1 MANMLTNLYYTMDQ
15 KNDKLFDTFPP
26 VTTSEW
32 EARINLDLKG
42 ADYQKK
48 LVWKTSEGF
57 DVKPY
62 YRDEDIQSIGSINS
76 VPGEYPYIRGNQ
88 TLSNDWEI
96 RQDIET
102 NDESEANRL
111 AVDAVKRGATG
122 VGLVAAE
129 LETESDVEDLLAGI
143 DPMKVS
149 IHFGAASSYPTL
161 IKIVAAN
168 AKTQKLPVAKLK
180 GSFDFDPISYLLL
193 NGDFWKSE
201 KSDMGQVATMV
212 RLGKELMPVMKVIN
226 VNGHYFNSAGAT
238 LVQELGFSL
247 ASGNEYLALATA
259 SGISVDDAAQRM
271 MFSFG
276 VGSNYFME
284 IARLRAARLLWVK
297 IVEQYHP
304 VDETSMQMH
313 IHCNTSAWNK
323 TLFDPYVNL
332 LRTTTEAMSAIIG
345 GTQSLSIL
353 PFDTFYKDPD
363 EFSTRLARNQ
373 QIILKEEVYLD
384 KVVDPSAGSYYIEN
398 LTELIAEAAWKV
410 FLQIEEKGGMVE
422 AVKTGFVQDL
432 VEKSAG
438 LRLDDI
444 ANRRLIQ
451 LGTNQHPNPEE
462 QMLEKINFADEDE
475 MSEDEIYAD
484 EDDEIE
490 EDEEDDDDA
499 PTTYKK
505 LTLFGG
511 SDAFDQLRLATEQ
524 FVADGNKKPSVFLI
538 NIGSLSM
545 RKARAMFT
553 VNFFGCAG
561 YEILDNSGFDTVDE
575 GVKAAKA
582 SKAEIVVI
590 CSSDEEYAVLVPEI
604 AQKLKKANKELLLVV
619 AGYPKEILET
629 LKKAGVDEFIHV
641 RSNLLQTLETFQEK
655 LGIF

>member
-1 MANMLTNLYYTMDQ
+1 MDQ
-15 KNDKLFDTFPP
+15 NIEKLFGSFPP
-26 VTTSEW
+26 VTTAEW
-32 EARINLDLKG
+32 EARISDDLKG

-48 LVWKTSEGF
+48 LIWRTSEGF

-62 YRDEDIQSIGSINS
+62 YRSEDTDTFADSL
-76 VPGEYPYIRGNQ
+76 PGQFPFIRGNQ
-88 TLSNDWEI
+88 SSSNNWEI

-102 NDESEANRL
+102 DEAIEANQL

-122 VGLVAAE
+122 LGLVATE
-129 LETESDVEDLLAGI
+129 LKTYEDVDFLLNGI
-143 DPMKVS
+143 DPS
-149 IHFGAASSYPTL
+149 QTALHFGASESYPTL
-161 IKIVAAN
+161 IKTIGAF
-168 AKTQKLPVAKLK
+168 AKKQNLSSDKLK

-193 NGDFWKSE
+193 NGEFWKSE
-201 KSDMGQVATMV
+201 KSDMAQVATMIKH
-212 RLGKELMPVMKVIN
+212 GKELVPTMKVIT

-247 ASGNEYLALATA
+247 ASGNEYLSLAGA
-259 SGISVDDAAQRM
+259 AGLSVDDTATRM

-284 IARLRAARLLWVK
+284 IARLRAARLLWAK
-297 IVEQYHP
+297 IVEQYKPSH
-304 VDETSMQMH
+304 EASMQMY

-363 EFSTRLARNQ
+363 EFSNRLARNQ

-384 KVVDPSAGSYYIEN
+384 KVIDPSAGSYYIEN
-398 LTELIAEAAWKV
+398 LTRLIADAAWKV
-410 FLQIEEKGGMVE
+410 FLEIEEQGGMIA
-422 AVKTGFVQDL
+422 AVKAGYAQDL

-438 LRLDDI
+438 KRLDDI

-451 LGTNQHPNPEE
+451 LGTNQYPNSGE
-462 QMLEKINFADEDE
+462 QMLDKIHFAEEDE
-475 MSEDEIYAD
+475 MLEEELYAEDEMEVEDD
-484 EDDEIE
+484 EDDE
-490 EDEEDDDDA
+490 A

-505 LTLFGG
+505 MMLFGG

-524 FVADGNKKPSVFLI
+524 FVVEGNKIPEVFLF
-538 NIGSLSM
+538 NIGNLAM

-553 VNFFGCAG
+553 TNFFGCAG
-561 YEILDNSGFDTVDE
+561 YEILDNGGFSSVEE
-575 GVKAAKA
+575 GIKAYKA
-582 SKAEIVVI
+582 SKAEIVVV
-590 CSSDEEYAVLVPEI
+590 CSSDEEYATLVPEI
-604 AQKLKKANKELLLVV
+604 AKKLKSNNKELSLVV

-629 LKKAGVDEFIHV
+629 LKQAGVDEFIHV
-641 RSNLLQTLETFQEK
+641 RSNLLETLESFQEK

>member
-1 MANMLTNLYYTMDQ
+1 MDQ
-15 KNDKLFDTFPP
+15 NNDKLFGTFPP
-26 VTTSEW
+26 VSTSEW
-32 EARINLDLKG
+32 EARITQDLKG

-48 LVWKTSEGF
+48 LIWKTSEGF

-62 YRDEDIQSIGSINS
+62 YRDEDTQQTGSILS
-76 VPGEYPYIRGNQ
+76 FPGEYPFVRGNN
-88 TLSNDWEI
+88 THSNDWEI

-102 NDESEANRL
+102 NDESEANGL
-111 AVDAVKRGATG
+111 AVDAIKRGATG
-122 VGLVAAE
+122 VGLVATE
-129 LETESDVEDLLAGI
+129 LETEEDVKDLLMGI
-143 DPMKVS
+143 NPAEVA
-149 IHFGAASSYPTL
+149 IHFGAASSYPAL

-168 AKTQKLPVAKLK
+168 AKSQKSAVAKLK

-201 KSDMGQVATMV
+201 KSDLAEVASMIK
-212 RLGKELMPVMKVIN
+212 LGKELMPSMKVIN

-247 ASGNEYLALATA
+247 AAGNEYLVLATTA
-259 SGISVDDAAQRM
+259 GLTVDDAAQRM

-284 IARLRAARLLWVK
+284 IARLRAARLLWTR
-297 IVEQYHP
+297 IVEQYKP
-304 VDETSMQMH
+304 TSESSMQMH

-332 LRTTTEAMSAIIG
+332 LRSTTEAMSAIIG

-384 KVVDPSAGSYYIEN
+384 KVIDPAAGSYYIEN
-398 LTELIAEAAWKV
+398 LTQLITDAAWKV
-410 FLQIEEKGGMVE
+410 FLQVEEKGGMIE
-422 AVKTGFVQDL
+422 AVKTGFIQDL

-438 LRLDDI
+438 QRLDDI

-451 LGTNQHPNPEE
+451 LGTNQHPNPNE
-462 QMLEKINFADEDE
+462 QMLEKIHFA
-475 MSEDEIYAD
+475 
-484 EDDEIE
+484 E
-490 EDEEDDDDA
+490 EDEELEEELYAEEEMEVDEEDEDEE
-499 PTTYKK
+499 PSTYKK
-505 LTLFGG
+505 LVLFGG

-524 FVADGNKKPSVFLI
+524 HVAEGNKKPAVFLF
-538 NIGSLSM
+538 NIGNLAM

-553 VNFFGCAG
+553 TNFFGCAG
-561 YEILDNSGFDTVDE
+561 YEILDNSGFDTVEE

-582 SKAEIVVI
+582 TKAEIVVI
-590 CSSDEEYAVLVPEI
+590 CSSDEEYAIMVPEI
-604 AQKLKKANKELLLVV
+604 AKKLKSSNKELHLVV
-619 AGYPKEILET
+619 AGYPKEILDT
-629 LKKAGVDEFIHV
+629 LKQAGVDEFIHV
-641 RSNLLQTLETFQEK
+641 RSNLLQTLESFQEK

>member
-1 MANMLTNLYYTMDQ
+1 MDQ
-15 KNDKLFDTFPP
+15 NNDKLFGTFPP
-26 VTTSEW
+26 VSTPDW
-32 EARINLDLKG
+32 EARITADLKG

-48 LVWKTSEGF
+48 LIWKTSEGF

-62 YRDEDIQSIGSINS
+62 YRDEDTKGIVSMDAI
-76 VPGEYPYIRGNQ
+76 PGEYPFVRGNG

-102 NDESEANRL
+102 NNETEANLL

-122 VGLVAAE
+122 LGLVAAE
-129 LETESDVEDLLAGI
+129 LETEEDVKELLEGI
-143 DPMKVS
+143 NPLEVS
-149 IHFGAASSYPTL
+149 IHFGAAPSYPAL
-161 IKIVAAN
+161 VRIVAAN
-168 AKTQKLPVAKLK
+168 AKSQKLPVAKLK

-193 NGDFWKSE
+193 NGDFWKSQ
-201 KSDMGQVATMV
+201 KHDMAQVATMV
-212 RLGKELMPVMKVIN
+212 KLGKELMPSMKIIN

-238 LVQELGFSL
+238 LVQELGLSL
-247 ASGNEYLALATA
+247 ASGNEYLALATEA
-259 SGISVDDAAQRM
+259 GVSVDDAAQRM

-284 IARLRAARLLWVK
+284 IARLRAARLLWAK
-297 IVEQYHP
+297 IVEQYKP
-304 VDETSMQMH
+304 ADPTAMQMH

-332 LRTTTEAMSAIIG
+332 LRTTTEAMSAILG

-363 EFSTRLARNQ
+363 EFSNRLARNQ

-384 KVVDPSAGSYYIEN
+384 KVVDPAAGSYYIEN
-398 LTELIAEAAWKV
+398 LTQLIAEAAWKV

-422 AVKTGFVQDL
+422 AIKTGFVQDM

-451 LGTNQHPNPEE
+451 LGTNQHPNPGE
-462 QMLEKINFADEDE
+462 QMLEKIHFSEEDEDE
-475 MSEDEIYAD
+475 EIYAD
-484 EDDEIE
+484 EDMEI
-490 EDEEDDDDA
+490 EDEEDEDEDDEA
-499 PTTYKK
+499 PSTYKK
-505 LTLFGG
+505 LVLFGG
-511 SDAFDQLRLATEQ
+511 SDAFDQLRLGTEQ
-524 FVADGNKKPSVFLI
+524 HVAEGNKKPGVFLF
-538 NIGSLSM
+538 NFGNLAM

-553 VNFFGCAG
+553 TNFFGCAG
-561 YEILDNSGFDTVDE
+561 YEILDTSGFDSVEE
-575 GVKAAKA
+575 GVKAALA
-582 SKAEIVVI
+582 SKAEIVVL
-590 CSSDEEYAVLVPEI
+590 CSSDEEYATMGIEI
-604 AQKLKKANKELLLVV
+604 SQKLKTANKALNLVV
-619 AGYPKEILET
+619 AGYPKEILDL

>member
-1 MANMLTNLYYTMDQ
+1 MDQ
-15 KNDKLFDTFPP
+15 NNTKLFDTFPP
-26 VTTSEW
+26 VNTSDW
-32 EARINLDLKG
+32 EARILQDLKG

-48 LVWKTSEGF
+48 LVWKTAEGF
-57 DVKPY
+57 EVKPY
-62 YRDEDIQSIGSINS
+62 YRNEDLQGIGSINS
-76 VPGEYPYIRGNQ
+76 SPGEYPFVRGNQ
-88 TLSNDWEI
+88 SSSNNWEI

-102 NDESEANRL
+102 DDESEANLL
-111 AVDAVKRGATG
+111 AIDAIKRGATG
-122 VGLVAAE
+122 IGLVAAE
-129 LETESDVEDLLAGI
+129 LETEQDVEELLKGI
-143 DPMKVS
+143 DPSKVA
-149 IHFGAASSYPTL
+149 IHFGAAPSYPAL
-161 IKIVAAN
+161 IRIVASH
-168 AKTQKLPVAKLK
+168 AKSKKQPVEKLK

-201 KSDMGQVATMV
+201 KSDLAQVASMV
-212 RLGKELMPVMKVIN
+212 KLGKELMPSMKVIN

-238 LVQELGFSL
+238 MVQELGFSL
-247 ASGNEYLALATA
+247 ASGNEYLALATSA
-259 SGISVDDAAQRM
+259 GVSVDDTAQRM

-276 VGSNYFME
+276 IGSNYFME
-284 IARLRAARLLWVK
+284 IARLRAARLLWAK
-297 IVEQYHP
+297 MVEQYKP
-304 VDETSMQMH
+304 ADEASMQMH

-332 LRTTTEAMSAIIG
+332 LRSATEAMSAIIG
-345 GTQSLSIL
+345 GTQSLNIL

-363 EFSTRLARNQ
+363 EFSNRLARNQ

-398 LTELIAEAAWKV
+398 LTQLIAEAAWKV
-410 FLQIEEKGGMVE
+410 FLLVEEKGGMIE
-422 AVKTGFVQDL
+422 AVKSGFVQDL

-462 QMLEKINFADEDE
+462 QMLEKIHFSEEDE
-475 MSEDEIYAD
+475 MLEEEIYAD
-484 EDDEIE
+484 EEMEVDE
-490 EDEEDDDDA
+490 EDEDEEA

-505 LTLFGG
+505 LVLFGG

-524 FVADGNKKPSVFLI
+524 FVNDGNKKPSVFLF
-538 NIGSLSM
+538 NIGNLAM

-553 VNFFGCAG
+553 TNFFGCAG
-561 YEILDNSGFDTVDE
+561 YEILDNSGFNTVDE
-575 GVKAAKA
+575 GVKAAKT

-590 CSSDEEYAVLVPEI
+590 CSSDDEYTTLVPEI
-604 AQKLKKANKELLLVV
+604 AKKLKTANKDLHLVV
-619 AGYPKEILET
+619 AGYPKEILDI
-629 LKKAGVDEFIHV
+629 LKEAGVDEFIHV

>member
-1 MANMLTNLYYTMDQ
+1 MDQ
-15 KNDKLFDTFPP
+15 NNEKLFGTFPP
-26 VTTSEW
+26 VSTSEW
-32 EARINLDLKG
+32 EARITEDLKG

-62 YRDEDIQSIGSINS
+62 YRDEDIQGIGTINAL
-76 VPGEYPYIRGNQ
+76 PGEYPFIRGNQ
-88 TLSNDWEI
+88 AGSNNWEI

-102 NDESEANRL
+102 DDETEANRL
-111 AVDAVKRGATG
+111 AIDAVLRGATG
-122 VGLVAAE
+122 LGLVAAE
-129 LETESDVEDLLAGI
+129 LETEEDVEELLKGI
-143 DPMKVS
+143 NTTEVA
-149 IHFGAASSYPTL
+149 IHFGAASSYPKL
-161 IKIVAAN
+161 IRIVASH
-168 AKTQKLPVAKLK
+168 AKSKKLPLEKLK

-201 KSDMGQVATMV
+201 KSDLAEVVSMLK
-212 RLGKELMPVMKVIN
+212 LGKELMPAMKVIN

-247 ASGNEYLALATA
+247 ASGNEYLALATSA
-259 SGISVDDAAQRM
+259 GIPVDDAACRM

-276 VGSNYFME
+276 VGSNYFLE
-284 IARLRAARLLWVK
+284 IARLRAARLLWAK
-297 IVEQYHP
+297 IVEQYKP
-304 VDETSMQMH
+304 ADESSMQMH

-363 EFSTRLARNQ
+363 ELSTRLARNQ

-384 KVVDPSAGSYYIEN
+384 KVVDPAAGSYYIEN
-398 LTELIAEAAWKV
+398 LTQLIAEAAWNV
-410 FLQIEEKGGMVE
+410 FLQVEDKGGMTE
-422 AVKTGFVQDL
+422 AVKAGFVQDL
-432 VEKSAG
+432 VSKSAG

-444 ANRRLIQ
+444 ANRRIIQ
-451 LGTNQHPNPEE
+451 LGTNQYPNPEE
-462 QMLEKINFADEDE
+462 QMLDKIHFAEEEE
-475 MSEDEIYAD
+475 MLEEELYAD
-484 EDDEIE
+484 EDMEI
-490 EDEEDDDDA
+490 EDDDDEEA

-524 FVADGNKKPSVFLI
+524 YVAEGNKKPSVFLF
-538 NIGSLSM
+538 NIGNVAM

-553 VNFFGCAG
+553 TNFFGCAG
-561 YEILDNSGFDTVDE
+561 YEILDNPGFDSVEE
-575 GVKAAKA
+575 GLKAAQA
-582 SKAEIVVI
+582 SKAEIAVI
-590 CSSDEEYAVLVPEI
+590 CSSDDEYAALGADI
-604 AQKLKKANKELLLVV
+604 AQKLRSGNSELHIVV
-619 AGYPKEILET
+619 AGYPKDIVETLRQAGVDDFIHIRCNLLET
-629 LKKAGVDEFIHV
+629 LE
-641 RSNLLQTLETFQEK
+641 SFQEK

>member
-1 MANMLTNLYYTMDQ
+1 MDQ
-15 KNDKLFDTFPP
+15 NNDKLFGTFPP
-26 VTTSEW
+26 VNTSDW
-32 EARINLDLKG
+32 EARITSDLKG

-62 YRDEDIQSIGSINS
+62 YRDEDTQGIGSINS

-88 TLSNDWEI
+88 TLSNNWEI

-102 NDESEANRL
+102 DDESEANLL
-111 AVDAVKRGATG
+111 AIDAIKRGATAIG
-122 VGLVAAE
+122 MVAAD
-129 LETESDVEDLLAGI
+129 LETEKDVEELLKGI
-143 DPMKVS
+143 DPSKVA
-149 IHFGAASSYPTL
+149 IHFGAAPSYPVL
-161 IKIVAAN
+161 IRLVASH
-168 AKTQKLPVAKLK
+168 AKSQKQPVTELN

-193 NGDFWKSE
+193 HGDFWKSE
-201 KSDMGQVATMV
+201 KSDMSQVASMIM
-212 RLGKELMPVMKVIN
+212 LGKELMPDMKVIN

-259 SGISVDDAAQRM
+259 AGVSVDDAAQRM

-284 IARLRAARLLWVK
+284 IARLRAARLLWAK
-297 IVEQYHP
+297 IVEQYKP
-304 VDETSMQMH
+304 TSELSMQMH

-332 LRTTTEAMSAIIG
+332 LRSTTEAMSAIIG
-345 GTQSLSIL
+345 GTQSLNIL

-363 EFSTRLARNQ
+363 EFSNRLARNQ

-384 KVVDPSAGSYYIEN
+384 KVIDPAAGSYYIEN
-398 LTELIAEAAWKV
+398 LTQLIAEAAWKV
-410 FLQIEEKGGMVE
+410 FLLIEDKGGMVE
-422 AVKTGFVQDL
+422 AVKSGFVQDL

-438 LRLDDI
+438 QRLDDI
-444 ANRRLIQ
+444 ANRRIIQ
-451 LGTNQHPNPEE
+451 LGTNQYPNPEE
-462 QMLEKINFADEDE
+462 QMLEKIHFSEEDE
-475 MSEDEIYAD
+475 MLEEELYADEETEID
-484 EDDEIE
+484 EDDE
-490 EDEEDDDDA
+490 DEE

-505 LTLFGG
+505 LVLFGG

-524 FVADGNKKPSVFLI
+524 HVANGNKKPSVFLFI
-538 NIGSLSM
+538 IGNLAI

-553 VNFFGCAG
+553 TNFFGCAG
-561 YEILDNSGFDTVDE
+561 YEILDSSGFDTIDE

-590 CSSDEEYAVLVPEI
+590 CSSDDEYATLVPEI
-604 AQKLKKANKELLLVV
+604 AQKLRKTNTELNIVV
-619 AGYPKEILET
+619 AGYPKEILDT
-629 LKKAGVDEFIHV
+629 LKKSGVDEFIHV